1 MTLLLDPLFIFY
13 PHQSQQDKALRRAA
27 GRFVQEDASTRWDQ
41 SNGDHHGGGLRT
53 FGGGGCFGVR
63 EQIGLVWKQNLPC
76 LLWSVP

>member
-53 FGGGGCFGVR
+53 FGGADALGSGS
-63 EQIGLVWKQNLPC
+63 K
-76 LLWSVP
+76 